1 MEDVSTLSE
10 LVSILLLVGSLLF
23 VGYEMKQTRAMNLA
37 VLHYNRATLR
47 HGILTAAMSNSDMI
61 TIAAKTSLK
70 GLEVEGLSPEE
81 SAGFALD
88 CINRFFIWEAEFAHI
103 DGGFATR
110 SLQSLK
116 DEISFWAQEYPVHK
130 QIFQRYFPEG
140 QEYAYDQNDNWSLF
154 MYGILGDP
162 KP

>member
-1 MEDVSTLSE
+1 MEDLSTLSE

-37 VLHYNRATLR
+37 VLHYNRSALR
-47 HGILTAAMSNSDMI
+47 HENCTALMSNSNMVA
-61 TIAAKTSLK
+61 IASKTTMK
-70 GLEVEGLSPEE
+70 DIEVEGLSPEE
-81 SAGFALD
+81 SATFALNGV
-88 CINRFFIWEAEFAHI
+88 CQFAQWEAEFSYI

-116 DEISFWAQEYPVHK
+116 DEVSFWAQEYPVYK
-130 QIFQRYFPEG
+130 QIFQKYIFED
-140 QEYAYDQNDNWSLF
+140 QDLYDPWFLF
-154 MYGILGDP
+154 LDGILGDP

>member
-1 MEDVSTLSE
+1 MEDLSTLSE

-37 VLHYNRATLR
+37 ELHSNRIALR
-47 HGILTAAMSNSDMI
+47 HSHIVMVAGNSHTV
-61 TIAAKTSLK
+61 TIAAKTVFK
-70 GLEVEGLSPEE
+70 DIEVEGLSPEE
-81 SAGFALD
+81 SAAFAAD
-88 CINRFFIWEAEFAHI
+88 AACRFIQWEAEFSYI

-116 DEISFWAQEYPVHK
+116 DEVSFWAQEYPVYK
-130 QIFQRYFPEG
+130 QIFQKYIFKD
-140 QEYAYDQNDNWSLF
+140 QDLYDPWFLF
-154 MYGILGDP
+154 LDGILGDP